1 MAVKAFEPE
10 MPLDSIKIGADI
22 LLSPKSFVE

>member
-10 MPLDSIKIGADI
+10 MSLDGIKIGADTF
-22 LLSPKSFVE
+22 LSPKSFVE